1 LCPFGTQNIRKA
13 QRVLSRNLSAFA
25 YRALYLISA
34 REGGVSLVN
43 LLFGFNGRI
52 YRTQYWL
59 GSFGVGFAAIVLN
72 VIVSM
77 AAAPSA
83 TMVTKEA
90 AAQAAPM
97 LLIVLGLISM
107 VAGWAGT
114 ALQWKR
120 FHDRGRPGWIAFT
133 PILPA
138 MMIAVSIVGHALEG
152 APFGAMIAGVMPWVF
167 LLLAINLYFFIELGC
182 LAGNAGPNTY
192 GDPPGSGSG
201 SHAPAPQAPRTP
213 SGQAPATAMSSLFSA
228 QSAMDR
234 AIAEHETH
242 PVARSAM
249 VVAAVAA
256 APGGAPSFGRKR
268 V

>member
-1 LCPFGTQNIRKA
+1 M
-13 QRVLSRNLSAFA
+13 
-25 YRALYLISA
+25 
-34 REGGVSLVN
+34 VN
-43 LLFGFNGRI
+43 LLFGFKGRI
-52 YRTQYWL
+52 NRTQYWL

-97 LLIVLGLISM
+97 LLMVLGLISM

-120 FHDRGRPGWIAFT
+120 FHDRGRPGWIAFA

-152 APFGAMIAGVMPWVF
+152 APFGAMIAGAMPWVF

-192 GDPPGSGSG
+192 GDPPGPGSSSG
-201 SHAPAPQAPRTP
+201 SHTPAPQAPHAP
-213 SGQAPATAMSSLFSA
+213 SSEAPATAMSSLFSA

-234 AIAEHETH
+234 AIAEHKTQ
-242 PVARSAM
+242 PVARPALAT
-249 VVAAVAA
+249 AAVAA

>member
-1 LCPFGTQNIRKA
+1 M
-13 QRVLSRNLSAFA
+13 S
-25 YRALYLISA
+25 LIK
-34 REGGVSLVN
+34 
-43 LLFGFNGRI
+43 LLFGFQGRI
-52 YRTQYWL
+52 NRTQYWL
-59 GSFGVGFAAIVLN
+59 GSFGVSLAAIVLN

-77 AAAPSA
+77 A
-83 TMVTKEA
+83 VTPTAVDTTKA

-97 LLIVLGLISM
+97 LLMFLCIVSM
-107 VAGWAGT
+107 VTGWAGT

-120 FHDRGRPGWIAFT
+120 FHDRGRPGWIAFA

-167 LLLAINLYFFIELGC
+167 LLMAISLYFFIELGC
-182 LAGNAGPNTY
+182 LAGNPGPNKY

-201 SHAPAPQAPRTP
+201 SRMPAPQAPSAPT
-213 SGQAPATAMSSLFSA
+213 GNAPATAMSSLFSA

-234 AIAEHETH
+234 AIAEHQTQ
-242 PVARSAM
+242 PAPRP
-249 VVAAVAA
+249 AA
-256 APGGAPSFGRKR
+256 AARPAMATVTASASAPSFGRKR

>member
-1 LCPFGTQNIRKA
+1 M
-13 QRVLSRNLSAFA
+13 
-25 YRALYLISA
+25 
-34 REGGVSLVN
+34 SLVN
-43 LLFGFNGRI
+43 LLFGFKGRI
-52 YRTQYWL
+52 DRTQYWL

-90 AAQAAPM
+90 AVQAAPM

-133 PILPA
+133 PMLPA
-138 MMIAVSIVGHALEG
+138 MMIGVSIVGHALDG

-201 SHAPAPQAPRTP
+201 SHTPVQQAPRAPT
-213 SGQAPATAMSSLFSA
+213 SEAPATAMSSLFGA

-234 AIAEHETH
+234 AIAEHQTQ
-242 PVARSAM
+242 PAARSAM
-249 VVAAVAA
+249 AARPAMATAVAT
-256 APGGAPSFGRKR
+256 PSTGGAPSFGRKR